1 MLRFFENLRVNRS
14 PVSLAFL
21 GQARFGLGDHS
32 SIAVRRLRFNYATE
46 LGFSF
51 FLYFFLMYRINGK
64 IQNIAYRG
72 KPAFQNKLQYIQDRI

>member
-1 MLRFFENLRVNRS
+1 MLRFFENLRINRS

-51 FLYFFLMYRINGK
+51 FIFF
-64 IQNIAYRG
+64 
-72 KPAFQNKLQYIQDRI
+72 